1 MSKQIYTVTAE
12 TVISMIEEIHEEVT
26 AVTMQS
32 IGDVHTIILDSVA
45 EDAEIECDIVAVIT
59 QWVTDNA
66 EPVAQQG
73 TGFETMSNAEMG
85 FPVKIR
91 TAAEIAEINAAV
103 RIASQ
108 IAKQMSAEQLEV
120 MVTSYDDMVK
130 TIGTDAVIAM
140 AMTFRKYAGK

>member
-32 IGDVHTIILDSVA
+32 IGDVHTMILDSVA

-59 QWVTDNA
+59 QWVADNA

-73 TGFETMSNAEMG
+73 TGFETMSADELREYAETVQAEYDADIITGAMG
-85 FPVKIR
+85 R
-91 TAAEIAEINAAV
+91 TVVRHAWQRVAESAV
-103 RIASQ
+103 A
-108 IAKQMSAEQLEV
+108 
-120 MVTSYDDMVK
+120 
-130 TIGTDAVIAM
+130 
-140 AMTFRKYAGK
+140 